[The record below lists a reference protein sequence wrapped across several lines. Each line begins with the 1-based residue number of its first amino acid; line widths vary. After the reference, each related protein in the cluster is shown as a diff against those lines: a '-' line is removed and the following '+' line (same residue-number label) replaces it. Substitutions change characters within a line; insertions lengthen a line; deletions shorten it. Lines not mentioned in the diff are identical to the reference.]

1 MIVPVLVT
9 RMDSGFRILEH
20 PADMGLEV
28 WGPNLIEV
36 FRLAALGLTSIIVD
50 PATVGDRERCTVSIK
65 GSDIE
70 NLLVRWLSEILYV
83 YDGERFLVCDVEIK
97 SLHDSAL
104 EATLKG
110 EKSDTGGHQFRVD
123 VKAVTYHQLRIAL
136 EKNVWTARVFLD
148 I

>member
-1 MIVPVLVT
+1 
-9 RMDSGFRILEH
+9 MDSGFRILEH

-28 WGPNLIEV
+28 WGPNLTDV

-50 PATVGDRERCTVSIK
+50 PASVDDRERRTVSIK

-70 NLLVRWLSEILYV
+70 NLLVRWLSEILYI
-83 YDGERFLVCDVEIK
+83 YDGEGFLVSDVEIM
-97 SLHDSAL
+97 SLHDSGI

-110 EKSDTGGHQFRVD
+110 AKTDTGNHQFRVD
-123 VKAVTYHQLRIAL
+123 VKAVTYHQLKIAL
-136 EKNVWTARVFLD
+136 EKDVWTAKVFLD

>member
-1 MIVPVLVT
+1 
-9 RMDSGFRILEH
+9 
-20 PADMGLEV
+20 MGLEV
-28 WGPNLIEV
+28 WGPDLPEV
-36 FRLAALGLTSIIVD
+36 FRQAALGLTSIIVD
-50 PATVGDRERCTVSIK
+50 PASVGDRERRTLSIT
-65 GSDIE
+65 GSDID

-83 YDGERFLVCDVEIK
+83 YDGDGFLVSDVEIR

-110 EKSDTGGHQFRVD
+110 ERVDAGNHQFRMD
-123 VKAVTYHQLRIAL
+123 VKAVTYHQLKIAI

>member
-1 MIVPVLVT
+1 
-9 RMDSGFRILEH
+9 MDSGFRILEH

-28 WGPNLIEV
+28 WGPDLTEV

-50 PATVGDRERCTVSIK
+50 PASVSDRERRSVSIK

-70 NLLVRWLSEILYV
+70 NLLVRWLSEILYI
-83 YDGERFLVCDVEIK
+83 YDGEGFLASDVEIK
-97 SLHDSAL
+97 SLNDSGL

-110 EKSDTGGHQFRVD
+110 EKAEAGHHQFRVD
-123 VKAVTYHQLRIAL
+123 VKAVTYHQLKIAR
-136 EKNVWTARVFLD
+136 EKDVWTARVFLD

>member
-1 MIVPVLVT
+1 MQ
-9 RMDSGFRILEH
+9 MDSGFRILEH
-20 PADMGLEV
+20 PADTGLEV
-28 WGPNLIEV
+28 WGPNLSEV
-36 FRLAALGLTSIIVD
+36 FRQAALALMSIVVE
-50 PATVGDRERCTVSIK
+50 PASVGDRELRKLSIR

-70 NLLVRWLSEILYV
+70 NLLVRWLSEILYLF
-83 YDGERFLVCDVEIK
+83 DGEGFLTSDVEIR

-110 EKSDTGGHQFRVD
+110 ESVDCVNHQFRMD
-123 VKAVTYHQLRIAL
+123 VKAVTYHQLKIAA